1 MTEILTVLAKIMLL
15 NVRDLTEFCA
25 DFDLQILINVPFSY
39 YAFSTLFYPFLT
51 QRTKSKFVIARP
63 SKVTETLLK

>member
-1 MTEILTVLAKIMLL
+1 MISLH
-15 NVRDLTEFCA
+15 
-25 DFDLQILINVPFSY
+25 LQILINVPFWY

-51 QRTKSKFVIARP
+51 QRTKSKFVVARP